1 MTAPDAAITELDRLP
16 RTLATFRV
24 ATVAALILLI
34 PWRIYLEVIFHTHS
48 PHLAGSGV
56 QSTALGPQDV
66 LLVLLIIASI
76 PLIFNR
82 SRKMRMPIGQLGA
95 ALFAL
100 VVAVWLIMFPT
111 IEGAM
116 MLVRVAGVPA
126 VILAIRAMSQSD
138 LMVGVVWP
146 LSIGA
151 SMQALLALFQ
161 TLFFDTGLVVPAT
174 TLAVGRGWTAG
185 LGAFS
190 GPYALAAYLMLAMA
204 VALSLGISKRPM
216 NRYFNAVEL
225 SDRLRKMLWTT
236 VILTSAAMATTFGRA
251 ALLSIG
257 LVGGVY
263 LLGWLIHRQKIMGLS
278 ALATLGPL
286 IATGIVL
293 RSGWLVRASQSA
305 DLDFT
310 TRDDLAARALEMI
323 RSSPLIGVGPVQY
336 GPHLTRMDL
345 AVLDVHIVHNIPL
358 LVAAEFGIVIGVAF
372 TAWLIALGIRS
383 FRLSVYVGALVVSI
397 LPLMLFD
404 NLHYVYGNGI
414 AMFAVWIAMLD
425 YHRDIAFEPP
435 FEHEPADGSAS

>member
-151 SMQALLALFQ
+151 STQALLALFQ

-204 VALSLGISKRPM
+204 VALSVGISKRPM

-263 LLGWLIHRQKIMGLS
+263 LLGWLIHRQKIFLIS
-278 ALATLGPL
+278 ALAALGPL

-358 LVAAEFGIVIGVAF
+358 LVAAEFGIIIGVAF

-383 FRLSVYVGALVVSI
+383 FRLSVYVGALFVSI